1 MRGTSPKKSAA
12 QPRSPRRDLAVVRA
26 SMKRCSVDPPRTIFH
41 NFNEVRMRKF
51 VIVCVGV
58 MLMALAASSAQAQW
72 TTPLDGRLLVSV
84 NGGGQIAS
92 SDFDRRSTFSLYDE
106 EASFDTNQE
115 TGSGGMFD
123 IGGVYRVGRRWGV
136 GLAFNTAGSSGDARV
151 SGNLPHPLIFDQP
164 RSFEVTESGVDHNEH
179 AVHLQA
185 VWFMPYTEKIDLTFA
200 AGPSFYSVKQTV
212 VRGFSFSEVPPSY
225 NTVVIDS
232 LDKTDIRDSG
242 VGFNISGDLTYAI
255 TRVVGA
261 GVLLRYSYAS
271 VGLDV
276 DGQKVDVNAGGLQ
289 IAAGARLR
297 F

>member
-1 MRGTSPKKSAA
+1 
-12 QPRSPRRDLAVVRA
+12 
-26 SMKRCSVDPPRTIFH
+26 MKRCSVDPPRTIFQ